1 MLIAALSALVLQV
14 APAQYDATFYCECK
28 PQTLQ
33 TSGVFTTT
41 AKSDGDFDA
50 DYAPAG
56 GNTLGFALRAGRHVI
71 ADSPG
76 LEVTSKWQSTAN
88 VLIVDQSVT
97 VPVGA
102 SVVSVANGIA
112 TVEVHGELDNA
123 NVHLAM
129 GTVPVSITLD
139 FVEHVKLGKSADEQ
153 PSLTSLVETM
163 VAHYPNGNYGRPWDS
178 TVKCGLTAKSS

>member
-1 MLIAALSALVLQV
+1 MLIAAISALVLQV

-33 TSGVFTTT
+33 TSGILTTST
-41 AKSDGDFDA
+41 RSGDFA
-50 DYAPAG
+50 VDYAPAG
-56 GNTLGFALRAGRHVI
+56 VNTLEYALRAGRHVI

-76 LEVTSKWQSTAN
+76 LQATSKWQSTAN

-102 SVVSVANGIA
+102 TVVSVADGIA
-112 TVEVHGELDNA
+112 TVEVHGELDNT

-139 FVEHVKLGKSADEQ
+139 FVEHVKLGKSTDEQ

-163 VAHYPNGNYGRPWDS
+163 VAHYPTGNYGRPWDS